1 MSTLPRCLMLL
12 ALALFSFQALAQE
25 QEAVLPDSLGKW
37 YKPQNKRQV
46 WLHTMFAMRREL
58 QALQE
63 YADEGDLSGVKKW
76 SDKLIKHYRRI
87 PEMVPEWQ
95 DELELETATG
105 LETAVANA
113 DLARVKSLSR
123 DLARS
128 CKGCHRDFRVLA
140 ALRYRTPVFNDVMVS
155 ENGQQIKFLEFKHE
169 LIRTLNRINIS
180 VQDARW
186 ENAAV
191 ALEQFQ
197 SKLGAYGDSCA
208 SCHDDKEP
216 RERILGAATT
226 AGLEHLKQ
234 AIQRQ
239 DQKDSGSSLG
249 ETAVNVCARCHGV
262 HRTLT
267 EIRQQLFGA
276 D

>member
-1 MSTLPRCLMLL
+1 MLL
-12 ALALFSFQALAQE
+12 TLALFSCQALAQE
-25 QEAVLPDSLGKW
+25 QANTLPDSLGKW

-76 SDKLIKHYRRI
+76 SDKLLKHYRHI

-95 DELELETATG
+95 DELELETATD
-105 LETAVANA
+105 LEQAVANA
-113 DLARVKSLSR
+113 DLPRIKSLSR

-140 ALRYRTPVFNDVMVS
+140 ALRYRTAVFNDVMVS
-155 ENGQQIKFLEFKHE
+155 ENGQQIKFLDFKHE

-180 VQDARW
+180 AEDARW
-186 ENAAV
+186 DNATTAV
-191 ALEQFQ
+191 EQFE
-197 SKLGAYGDSCA
+197 SKLDAYGNSCA

-216 RERILGAATT
+216 RERILGAATA

-234 AIQRQ
+234 AIKRQ
-239 DQKDSGSSLG
+239 DHKDTGRSLG

-262 HRTLT
+262 HRTLA